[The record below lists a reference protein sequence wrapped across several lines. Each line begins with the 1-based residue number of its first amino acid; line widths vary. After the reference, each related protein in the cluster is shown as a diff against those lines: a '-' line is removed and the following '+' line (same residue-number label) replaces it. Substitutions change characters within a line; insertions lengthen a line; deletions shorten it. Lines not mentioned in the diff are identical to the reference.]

1 MTTILVVDDDPMI
14 LDSTKCFLESKGMNV
29 ICAKDGEE
37 ALSVK
42 DTKSVD
48 LALVDIFM
56 PNRGGFETITHL
68 HKSMPVIAMSGV
80 SSHRFDP
87 LGFAKSIGAK
97 CSLSKPFAPDT
108 LIETIQGLLFT
119 FEQSDPQ

>member
-1 MTTILVVDDDPMI
+1 
-14 LDSTKCFLESKGMNV
+14 MNV

-37 ALSVK
+37 ALNFK
-42 DTKSVD
+42 DMKSVN

-97 CSLSKPFAPDT
+97 CSLSKPFAPET
-108 LIETIQGLLFT
+108 LMKTIQGLLYT
-119 FEQSDPQ
+119 HTQCDPR